1 MLPGRY
7 EPGRLEAGS
16 VTFAEVRLALRRPKR
31 WPLLTGLVAAS
42 LALAIG
48 GNAAPFSFMGAP
60 KLMPMLYPE
69 PAARYGAGGIPTAE
83 DESRTPSLSGLAR
96 LAELGV
102 ATASAPPSPVPK
114 DPGFFW
120 SPGPPGHPSDD
131 AWFIRAAKTPEEKV
145 RRRSWVEIKSKDPVT
160 AWTNLTK
167 EEALLTPIT
176 GNKAVDDRLKQYA
189 LSKHGAGAEGLKSII
204 PFAVNSLVP
213 GGGAQRAASVLSA
226 LTDAHAKGIATDVR
240 EATRSW
246 QDFSEFVRYSF
257 GHTLPSMAMAMAGG
271 AVSGAA
277 AGSFI
282 PGIGTL
288 GGAVAGGIGA
298 AAVVIPL
305 SVQKLEEDAASRL
318 GYRSPDRGRIY
329 GGGLGAAALVA
340 LLLGVPAGWAVARA
354 IRPAPEPGGGVSGRS
369 LPASLLTRRHRRGR
383 VGA

>member
-7 EPGRLEAGS
+7 EPGRIEAGG
-16 VTFAEVRLALRRPKR
+16 VTVAEVRLAVRRLKR
-31 WPLLTGLVAAS
+31 WPRLTGLTAAS

-48 GNAAPFSFMGAP
+48 GNAAPVFVHGRAEAES
-60 KLMPMLYPE
+60 YPE
-69 PAARYGAGGIPTAE
+69 PAANYDAGEIPTAA
-83 DESRTPSLSGLAR
+83 DEAGPTALRRGLGG
-96 LAELGV
+96 LVELGV
-102 ATASAPPSPVPK
+102 TTASAPPAPVS
-114 DPGFFW
+114 GA
-120 SPGPPGHPSDD
+120 PPTGRTVSEGAHPSHL
-131 AWFIRAAKTPEEKV
+131 ARYIRGAKTPEEKV
-145 RRRSWVEIKSKDPVT
+145 RRRSWVETKNQDPVT

-167 EEALLTPIT
+167 AEALIAPIT
-176 GNKAVDDRLKQYA
+176 GNKAVDDRLKEYA

-318 GYRSPDRGRIY
+318 GYRSPNRGRIY

-340 LLLGVPAGWAVARA
+340 ILLGAPAGWAVTRA
-354 IRPAPEPGGGVSGRS
+354 IRPATERGSGASRRPFH
-369 LPASLLTRRHRRGR
+369 PAPLLGHRHDRERN
-383 VGA
+383 GA

>member
-1 MLPGRY
+1 MIGGL
-7 EPGRLEAGS
+7 
-16 VTFAEVRLALRRPKR
+16 AEVCFVLRSLRRR
-31 WPLLTGLVAAS
+31 PLLTGLAAAS

-48 GNAAPFSFMGAP
+48 GHVAPLSSMSMSM
-60 KLMPMLYPE
+60 LMLSPMPYSE
-69 PAARYGAGGIPTAE
+69 PATNDPGEMRTAA
-83 DESRTPSLSGLAR
+83 DESRDPFAGLKRLS
-96 LAELGV
+96 ELGV
-102 ATASAPPSPVPK
+102 ATATAPSAPVPEG
-114 DPGFFW
+114 DPNGAPIA
-120 SPGPPGHPSDD
+120 PGAHPGWW
-131 AWFIRAAKTPEEKV
+131 AIYINQAKTPEEKV
-145 RRRSWVEIKSKDPVT
+145 RRRSWVETKNQDPVT

-167 EEALLTPIT
+167 VEALLAPIT

-340 LLLGVPAGWAVARA
+340 LLLGVPAGWAVTRA
-354 IRPAPEPGGGVSGRS
+354 IRPATGPGGGVSGRS
-369 LPASLLTRRHRRGR
+369 FLPVPVLGR
-383 VGA
+383 SHDRERNRA

>member
-1 MLPGRY
+1 MTG
-7 EPGRLEAGS
+7 
-16 VTFAEVRLALRRPKR
+16 TFAEVRLALRRPKR
-31 WPLLTGLVAAS
+31 WPLLTGLAAAS

-48 GNAAPFSFMGAP
+48 GNAAPLSFMGAP
-60 KLMPMLYPE
+60 KLMPMLYSE
-69 PAARYGAGGIPTAE
+69 PAARSDAGEIPTAA
-83 DESRTPSLSGLAR
+83 DEAGPAVLRRGAGR
-96 LAELGV
+96 RGQLAELGV
-102 ATASAPPSPVPK
+102 ATAAAPPAPIS
-114 DPGFFW
+114 
-120 SPGPPGHPSDD
+120 GPPPTGWTVPEGAHPSHL
-131 AWFIRAAKTPEEKV
+131 ARYIRGAKTPEERV
-145 RRRSWVEIKSKDPVT
+145 RRRSWVETKNQDPVT

-167 EEALLTPIT
+167 EEALLAPIT

-204 PFAVNSLVP
+204 PFAVNSIVP
-213 GGGAQRAASVLSA
+213 GGGAQRAASVLST

-240 EATRSW
+240 EATKSW

-298 AAVVIPL
+298 AAASVPL

-318 GYRSPDRGRIY
+318 GHRSPDRGRIY
-329 GGGLGAAALVA
+329 GGGLGTAVLVA
-340 LLLGVPAGWAVARA
+340 ILLGAPVGWAVVRA
-354 IRPAPEPGGGVSGRS
+354 FGPATERGSGASHRPVHPAPVLGHRQDRERNGV
-369 LPASLLTRRHRRGR
+369 
-383 VGA
+383 